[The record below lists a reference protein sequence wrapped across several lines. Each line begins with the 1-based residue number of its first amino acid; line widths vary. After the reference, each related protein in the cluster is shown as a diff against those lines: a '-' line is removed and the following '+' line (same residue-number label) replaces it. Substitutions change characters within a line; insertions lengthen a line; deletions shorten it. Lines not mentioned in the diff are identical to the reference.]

1 MEVEWQIF
9 HFRVRKR
16 NHLIHTHTTPHYT
29 TPHHTT
35 PHHTHKQNL
44 DFLADYYG
52 VHLPLFMLEF
62 DSH

>member
-1 MEVEWQIF
+1 MAYISFQGKKEEPF
-9 HFRVRKR
+9 D
-16 NHLIHTHTTPHYT
+16 THTPHHT

-35 PHHTHKQNL
+35 PHHTHKHNL

-52 VHLPLFMLEF
+52 VHLPQFMLEF

>member
-1 MEVEWQIF
+1 MAYISFQGKKEEPF
-9 HFRVRKR
+9 DT
-16 NHLIHTHTTPHYT
+16 HTHHTTLHHT

-35 PHHTHKQNL
+35 PHHTHKHDL

-52 VHLPLFMLEF
+52 VHLPQFMLEF